1 MQEHYNNNT
10 PELQNIVTQ
19 LDNSIGELRRISHN
33 MMPEMLLKLGLKA
46 LLRDLCESVASTTL
60 KVDFQYLGIKN
71 NLQAQEQINIYRIV
85 QEAIANATKHA
96 QAQNLLLQCSQ
107 NEDVF
112 FITVEDDGKGFDA
125 THLDKVEGIGLS
137 NIKSRV
143 EYLKGKI
150 EILSERNKRGTSI
163 NIELYVTA

>member
-1 MQEHYNNNT
+1 
-10 PELQNIVTQ
+10 
-19 LDNSIGELRRISHN
+19 
-33 MMPEMLLKLGLKA
+33 
-46 LLRDLCESVASTTL
+46 
-60 KVDFQYLGIKN
+60 
-71 NLQAQEQINIYRIV
+71 
-85 QEAIANATKHA
+85 
-96 QAQNLLLQCSQ
+96 
-107 NEDVF
+107 VF

-163 NIELYVTA
+163 NIELNVTA